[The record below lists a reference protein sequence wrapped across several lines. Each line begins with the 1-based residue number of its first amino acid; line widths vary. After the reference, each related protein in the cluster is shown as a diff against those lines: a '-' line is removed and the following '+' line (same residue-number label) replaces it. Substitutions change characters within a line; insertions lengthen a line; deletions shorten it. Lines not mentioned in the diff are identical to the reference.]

1 MTRDDDDG
9 VKVYHWIK
17 EMISDLSLVI
27 NNYTPLHFTSRLS
40 YDDFSTLRPAGK
52 LHQTDRQTDSGT
64 TLGGER
70 SDYVMKV

>member
-9 VKVYHWIK
+9 VKVYYWIK
-17 EMISDLSLVI
+17 ETISDLSLVI

-52 LHQTDRQTDSGT
+52 LHPADRQTDRQTVAQRWVVNVVTMS
-64 TLGGER
+64 
-70 SDYVMKV
+70 